1 MQPTAIDALLQE
13 TRVFPPSEEFV
24 KQANISDPA
33 VYDEAARDYEA
44 FWAKHAE
51 QHLHWFEKW
60 HTVLEWNPP
69 YAKWFIGGKL
79 NACYNC
85 VDRHTQTWRRNKAA
99 LIWEG
104 EPGDER
110 VLTYGD
116 LYREVQKFAN
126 VLKSLGVQKGDRVC
140 IYMPMVP
147 EVVIAMLACARIGA
161 PHSVVF
167 GGFSA
172 DALADRIRDAQAK
185 VLITADGGWRRGNI
199 VPLKHNADEALRQ
212 TDSVQKVV
220 VYRRIGGDYTVNMQ
234 EGRDLWW
241 HDLMRNAPLT
251 CPAEPMDS
259 EDLLYLLYTSGST
272 GKPKGIMH
280 TTGGYMTGVTLTAKW
295 VFDLKDEDVYWCTAD
310 VGWVTGHSYLVYGP
324 LSNGAT
330 CVMYEGAPDY
340 PDRDRFWAIV
350 EKYRVTILYTRRPLS
365 ARL

>member
-13 TRVFPPSEEFV
+13 TRVFPPSDEFV

-51 QHLHWFEKW
+51 QCLHWFEKW
-60 HTVLEWNPP
+60 HTTLEWNPP

-85 VDRHTQTWRRNKAA
+85 VDRHAQTWRRTKAA

-116 LYREVQKFAN
+116 LHREVQKFAN

-140 IYMPMVP
+140 IYMPLIP
-147 EVVIAMLACARIGA
+147 EAAIAMLACARIGA

-185 VLITADGGWRRGNI
+185 VLITADGGWRRGSI
-199 VPLKHNADEALRQ
+199 VPLKRNADDALCQ
-212 TDSVQKVV
+212 TDSVQ
-220 VYRRIGGDYTVNMQ
+220 TV
-234 EGRDLWW
+234 
-241 HDLMRNAPLT
+241 
-251 CPAEPMDS
+251 
-259 EDLLYLLYTSGST
+259 
-272 GKPKGIMH
+272 
-280 TTGGYMTGVTLTAKW
+280 
-295 VFDLKDEDVYWCTAD
+295 
-310 VGWVTGHSYLVYGP
+310 
-324 LSNGAT
+324 
-330 CVMYEGAPDY
+330 
-340 PDRDRFWAIV
+340 IV
-350 EKYRVTILYTRRPLS
+350 
-365 ARL
+365 